1 MESKVKVLHRC
12 GGPDGKT
19 FLRSVIAVEEK
30 RSRWRKRFMKYW
42 INVVDL
48 DPPSVNRLAASW
60 NITFVR
66 LALVMALVTETV
78 LLSRNATRWHGPKR
92 D

>member
-1 MESKVKVLHRC
+1 
-12 GGPDGKT
+12 
-19 FLRSVIAVEEK
+19 
-30 RSRWRKRFMKYW
+30 MKYW